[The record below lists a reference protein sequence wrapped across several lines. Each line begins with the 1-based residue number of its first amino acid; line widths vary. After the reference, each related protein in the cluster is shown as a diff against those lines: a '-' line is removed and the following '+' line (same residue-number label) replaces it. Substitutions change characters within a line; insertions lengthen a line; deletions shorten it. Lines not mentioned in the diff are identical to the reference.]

1 MADAAPSEDAPGL
14 MLRHVFQERLRAL
27 FRPGAR
33 VLNLGSG
40 CGADALCLASSG
52 VSVFG
57 LEPSAAKVQRA
68 RRAAAAAAAGA
79 RVRFEER
86 GPEQLRLEDG
96 AFDGAFSGFGALDEA
111 ALPAVGRALS
121 AALRPGS
128 PVLLSVTAPR
138 PALARYGARARAQR
152 LLGGE
157 FTWSSGFG
165 LGVLVPGPAHGAW
178 ATRHPQAFG
187 VLTALDRLVRRW
199 PVARDLGAHL
209 VLDGARR

>member
-1 MADAAPSEDAPGL
+1 MAEGAASEDAPAL

-40 CGADALCLASSG
+40 CGADALWLAACG
-52 VSVFG
+52 VSVLG
-57 LEPSAAKVQRA
+57 LEPSADKVQRA
-68 RRAAAAAAAGA
+68 RREAAAAAAGA
-79 RVRFEER
+79 RVRFEAR
-86 GPEQLRLEDG
+86 GPEELRLEDG
-96 AFDGAFSGFGALDEA
+96 AFDGAFSGFGALEGA

-138 PALARYGARARAQR
+138 PAVARYGARERAQR
-152 LLGGE
+152 LLGEE
-157 FTWSSGFG
+157 FTWSAGFG
-165 LGVLVPGPAHGAW
+165 LGVLVPAPAQGAW

-199 PVARDLGAHL
+199 PVVRDLGKHL